1 MSAHDALMLEIER
14 LKKSLLAFNEEH
26 RPYVAPQ
33 AEILLDK
40 LALVVAN
47 FPQMTLLQEKI
58 EAAKTNEEQIP
69 LFI

>member
-26 RPYVAPQ
+26 RPYGATQ